1 MSNATASETMT
12 PSAEPAAHRKET
24 AQISR
29 PRARRGW
36 LPRRSP
42 YLRTTYRGELAF
54 FPYSRVRIAGLAVLG
69 LALVAFPLLAGN
81 YWIGVANLCAITAIA
96 ALGVQIVTGMAGQLS
111 LGHAAFLAI
120 GGFTAAGLHLH
131 LELPLWV
138 GGPAAMLAG
147 AVVGM
152 LAGVPALRLRGFYL
166 GITTLAVQYVVIAAG
181 LKYQGYLQ
189 SSLGTGGSLTVPAPD
204 LGLVTLTRPWHWY
217 LAMVLLVGVVLLAVA
232 NLRRSDLGRSFLAV
246 RQGEVAAEAL
256 GINVAFVKITAFAL
270 SGALGGLAGALF
282 TYYYRSVSI
291 ENFDLLLSVTFL
303 AMVIIGGLGS
313 IQGAVY
319 GAIFVTATPHVV
331 GWLLEVLEL
340 SGTLGTRLR
349 AIELG
354 VFALT
359 MMAFLL
365 FEPEG
370 LAGVWQRVKSYFT
383 RWPFR
388 YTDMTTT
395 AKR

>member
-1 MSNATASETMT
+1 MSNATESETT
-12 PSAEPAAHRKET
+12 TSSAAPAAHQNVT
-24 AQISR
+24 AQMSR

-54 FPYSRVRIAGLAVLG
+54 FPYSGVRVAGLAVLG

-111 LGHAAFLAI
+111 LGHAAFLA
-120 GGFTAAGLHLH
+120 TAGLHLH

-166 GITTLAVQYVVIAAG
+166 GITTLAVQYVVVAAG

-217 LAMVLLVGVVLLAVA
+217 LAMVLLLGVVLLAVA

-282 TYYYRSVSI
+282 AYYYRSVSI

>member
-1 MSNATASETMT
+1 MSNAPASETTTRSMD
-12 PSAEPAAHRKET
+12 SVAHRKEPVQT
-24 AQISR
+24 SR
-29 PRARRGW
+29 RRDRGR
-36 LPRRSP
+36 LGRRSP

-54 FPYSRVRIAGLAVLG
+54 FPYSGARIAGLAVLV
-69 LALVAFPLLAGN
+69 LALVAFPLFAGSF
-81 YWIGVANLCAITAIA
+81 WIGVANLCAITAIA

-131 LELPLWV
+131 LELPLWI

-147 AVVGM
+147 ALVGM

-166 GITTLAVQYVVIAAG
+166 GITTLAVQYVVLAAG
-181 LKYQGYLQ
+181 LKYQSYLQ

-217 LAMVLLVGVVLLAVA
+217 VAMVILLGVVLVAVA

-282 TYYYRSVSI
+282 AYYYRSVSI

>member
-1 MSNATASETMT
+1 MSNATASETT
-12 PSAEPAAHRKET
+12 TRSGDEPVQT
-24 AQISR
+24 SR
-29 PRARRGW
+29 RRERGR
-36 LPRRSP
+36 LGRRSP
-42 YLRTTYRGELAF
+42 YLRTTYRSELAF
-54 FPYSRVRIAGLAVLG
+54 FPYSGARIAGLAVLV
-69 LALVAFPLLAGN
+69 LALVAFPLFAGSF
-81 YWIGVANLCAITAIA
+81 WIGVANLCAITAIA

-120 GGFTAAGLHLH
+120 GGFTAA
-131 LELPLWV
+131 
-138 GGPAAMLAG
+138 AMLAG

-166 GITTLAVQYVVIAAG
+166 GITTLAVQYVVLAAG

-217 LAMVLLVGVVLLAVA
+217 VAMVLLLGVVLVAVA

-282 TYYYRSVSI
+282 AYYYRSVSI